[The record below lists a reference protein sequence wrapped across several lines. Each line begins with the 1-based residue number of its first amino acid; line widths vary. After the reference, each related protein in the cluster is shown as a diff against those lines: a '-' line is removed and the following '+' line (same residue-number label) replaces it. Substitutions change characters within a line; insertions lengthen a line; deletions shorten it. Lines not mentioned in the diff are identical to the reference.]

1 MCIHWWKATRTQ
13 DTHLSD
19 LKDEHRTPGVR
30 GQGGIPDSGAIMCEG
45 LGIGVIVATGRIR
58 NEMQNIIMAGN

>member
-1 MCIHWWKATRTQ
+1 M
-13 DTHLSD
+13 LS
-19 LKDEHRTPGVR
+19 LKDEHGTPGVR

-45 LGIGVIVATGRIR
+45 LEIGVIVATGGIR